1 MYNINLAAIG
11 AWTPKQ
17 IPEALMCYRDLKLHG
32 PPVSI
37 RGPAD
42 QPMVDRPNQIAI
54 ADSIPEKHLNELATV
69 INNCYHT
76 VDDIETSGVR
86 EISNVLQRI
95 RSQSVNIGSTD
106 KPMILVYPLYQT
118 PQNQATIR
126 RQKRNLLAIFQEIY
140 QIPIVR
146 KLVNEIP
153 TLIEK
158 GVGWI
163 SALIHPRIKQ
173 ETRTSYAEVAKLS
186 EREQQHQIVESP
198 MRKPSIIASDNR
210 HQQAH
215 RYKLAPQ
222 QLHAVNTHKEV
233 KDLQQRLD
241 DLGNRVQ
248 LTFQELW
255 KEQEELNIVQT
266 LRTTILQ
273 TATNSLKIRVEQQGY
288 LEQLMDIL
296 SAAQQGMIPTQLH
309 QQIQH
314 LLTPYKR
321 EGVDIYPA
329 DRAVE
334 VASET
339 EKGLLTIYVR
349 LLTAIPKQ
357 WTMFRLYTLPRKQG
371 KRTYELQIPFQYILV
386 HHQLREYIPLEEREA
401 QDCLKGQCRPTA
413 PRRRTRNG
421 PCAIK
426 LLLNREIEEGECFYE
441 QSKKSNEL
449 VSTRH
454 GIAYSVQQPTV
465 ANIHCLQA
473 DRQPEVM
480 RTVVLD
486 NWGSIETTPGC
497 YLETENQRTH
507 PLPYN
512 VTNNNFSYHKVERE
526 RTPLVGKFNDDDPI
540 VDYIDLIF
548 TAISFVLSSFLAC
561 LLVFERV
568 RRKKQQLAIPKL
580 QQSARAKSIAA
591 TVDQA
596 ETSLQLLK
604 HHPPRQRDTVKPE
617 FLKTQEIPQ
626 HQEWQKQVR
635 AMSHQPPQ

>member
-1 MYNINLAAIG
+1 M
-11 AWTPKQ
+11 
-17 IPEALMCYRDLKLHG
+17 
-32 PPVSI
+32 
-37 RGPAD
+37 
-42 QPMVDRPNQIAI
+42 
-54 ADSIPEKHLNELATV
+54 

-76 VDDIETSGVR
+76 VDDIETCGVR

-106 KPMILVYPLYQT
+106 RPMILIYPLYQT
-118 PQNQATIR
+118 PQNQATIK
-126 RQKRNLLAIFQEIY
+126 RQKRNLLTIFQEIY

-163 SALIHPRIKQ
+163 SSLIHPRIKQ
-173 ETRTSYAEVAKLS
+173 EKRTSYDEVTKLS
-186 EREQQHQIVESP
+186 EHEKQHRIVESP
-198 MRKPSIIASDNR
+198 MRTPSITSDSNQ

-215 RYKLAPQ
+215 KYILAPQ
-222 QLHAVNTHKEV
+222 QLHAVNVHEEV
-233 KDLQQRLD
+233 NDLQQRLN
-241 DLGNRVQ
+241 DLGDQVQ
-248 LTFQELW
+248 FTFQELR
-255 KEQEELNIVQT
+255 KEQEELNVVQT
-266 LRTTILQ
+266 LRTIILQ
-273 TATNSLKIRVEQQGY
+273 TATTSLKIRVEQQGY

-296 SAAQQGMIPTQLH
+296 DAAQQGMIPTQLH

-339 EKGLLTIYVR
+339 ERGLLTIYVR

-371 KRTYELQIPFQYILV
+371 KRTYELQVPFQYILV

-413 PRRRTRNG
+413 PRRQTRNG

-426 LLLNREIEEGECFYE
+426 LLLNRDIKEGECFYE
-441 QSKKSNEL
+441 QSKKSSEL

-465 ANIHCLQA
+465 ANLHCLQA
-473 DRQPEVM
+473 DRQCRESLPPL
-480 RTVVLD
+480 R
-486 NWGSIETTPGC
+486 IEQNLG
-497 YLETENQRTH
+497 
-507 PLPYN
+507 
-512 VTNNNFSYHKVERE
+512 
-526 RTPLVGKFNDDDPI
+526 
-540 VDYIDLIF
+540 
-548 TAISFVLSSFLAC
+548 
-561 LLVFERV
+561 
-568 RRKKQQLAIPKL
+568 
-580 QQSARAKSIAA
+580 
-591 TVDQA
+591 
-596 ETSLQLLK
+596 
-604 HHPPRQRDTVKPE
+604 
-617 FLKTQEIPQ
+617 
-626 HQEWQKQVR
+626 
-635 AMSHQPPQ
+635 